1 MSGNGNDRR
10 DRGDDRRLDDERS
23 NGIDDGRSVLS
34 GPPGRQLTTA
44 QKLGIAL
51 LILMVFLAFIWI
63 GQLRR
68 TPTQPKTPEVSV
80 TGDGGYRPAPIVL
93 PPALPVPATVP
104 LPAPKAASLPTPRHE
119 MTPAESPIFAFS
131 GGSEGAGTGPVARAL
146 GAEHVPPQAPAPA
159 PPAVDNALSGRLKPT
174 VLAGAK
180 ATLLPHPDML
190 LTEGTIIPC
199 TLQTAIN
206 SELPGYV
213 KCLLPDDV
221 RSTTGNVVLLD
232 RGTIVV
238 GEVRDGLTQGQD
250 RLFVLW
256 DRAETPDHAI
266 IQLGSPVTDELGRAG
281 VTGTVNNHFWERFG
295 GAILLS
301 VVQGSLQAGTALAG
315 NSGGGSGTYFNSFQ
329 SNGSEVSN
337 TALQATINIPPT
349 LEKNQGDNV
358 NIFVSRDLDFS
369 DIYNLRVS
377 AGYGR

>member
-1 MSGNGNDRR
+1 MSGNGNGGR
-10 DRGDDRRLDDERS
+10 DRGDDRRLDDDRS
-23 NGIDDGRSVLS
+23 NGIDDGRSVVS
-34 GPPGRQLTTA
+34 GPSGRQLTTA

-51 LILMVFLAFIWI
+51 LILVVFLAFIWI

-68 TPTQPKTPEVSV
+68 TPTQPKAPEVSV
-80 TGDGGYRPAPIVL
+80 TGSGGFRPAPIVL
-93 PPALPVPATVP
+93 PPVPPVPTTAP
-104 LPAPKAASLPTPRHE
+104 LPAPKAASLPTSRHE

-131 GGSEGAGTGPVARAL
+131 GGSEAAATPVARAL
-146 GAEHVPPQAPAPA
+146 GTEHVLPQPPVSG
-159 PPAVDNALSGRLKPT
+159 PPAADNALSGRLKPT

-213 KCLLPDDV
+213 KCVLPDNV

-238 GEVRDGLTQGQD
+238 GESQEGLTQGQD
-250 RLFVLW
+250 RLFVVW

-266 IQLGSPVTDELGRAG
+266 IQLGSPATDELGRSG
-281 VTGTVNNHFWERFG
+281 LTGTVNNHFWQRFG

-315 NSGGGSGTYFNSFQ
+315 GSGGGSGTYFNSFQ
-329 SNGSEVSN
+329 SNGSDVSD
-337 TALQATINIPPT
+337 TALKATINIPPT
-349 LEKNQGDNV
+349 LEKNQGDNI
-358 NIFVSRDLDFS
+358 NIFVARDLDFS

-377 AGYGR
+377 IGYGR